1 MLKQHISEFLRHDTL
16 AKSALKSAVVHA
28 LLRDPLVGPEEEREP
43 LEFRTFFK
51 SSWCRDDDDM
61 ISRFEKTFSKGF
73 VTQESKVRHK
83 TRAETSDIRMF
94 APRNPR

>member
-43 LEFRTFFK
+43 LEFRTF
-51 SSWCRDDDDM
+51 SNHHDVVM
-61 ISRFEKTFSKGF
+61 M
-73 VTQESKVRHK
+73 VTIE
-83 TRAETSDIRMF
+83 
-94 APRNPR
+94 NY